1 MAEVNYSINIRSDV
15 QTVWD
20 TMLGQNTYN
29 EWTKAFHPSSSYEG
43 SWEQGSEIKFIAL
56 NENGTSEG
64 MYSIVK
70 ENVPFKKIS
79 LEHKGM
85 IKDGIIDTESEEVKK
100 WAPSYENY
108 TFNDNGDSVEILV
121 EMQVPEEYVEQFAR
135 MWKNALEALKALCE
149 K

>member
-1 MAEVNYSINIRSDV
+1 MAEVNYSISIKSNV

-20 TMLGQNTYN
+20 TMLAPNTYN
-29 EWTKAFHPSSSYEG
+29 EWTKAFHPGSSYEG
-43 SWEQGSEIKFIAL
+43 SWEQGSEIKFIAV

-79 LEHKGM
+79 LEHKGI
-85 IKDGIIDTESEEVKK
+85 IKDGMVDTESEEVKK

-108 TFNDNGDSVEILV
+108 IFNDNGDSIVILV

-135 MWKNALEALKALCE
+135 MWNKALEALKALCE